1 MMGLRARG
9 LSESFRKRSPFFW
22 ALWVSVLLHTVLLTL
37 HFRPELKALKDQ
49 IPSLEVMLVN
59 SKTLSAP
66 EKADALAQANLD
78 RGGNTDE
85 KRQMKT
91 PLPSVQK
98 MQASMPQA
106 AQATLPAATTASSQH
121 ETELV
126 REKQRVAKLEQEA
139 QALLTQ
145 LQASQSVTS
154 LQTPPLSQTQR
165 ASKQQPPS
173 QHVPVQP
180 QPQTAAMQ
188 EMAKLEA
195 LIAKQQ
201 QEYEMRPKRQFI
213 GARTKEY
220 RFANYVEQWRQKIE
234 RVGNLNYPQTAVTQ
248 KLYGQLQM
256 TVSVRAN
263 GSIESIQIHQG
274 SGHRLLDDAARRI
287 VQLAA
292 PFPVFPEDVRQ
303 DTDILSITRTWTFT
317 KDDQLF
323 TE

>member
-1 MMGLRARG
+1 MGFRD
-9 LSESFRKRSPFFW
+9 SFSKRSPLVW
-22 ALWVSVLLHTVLLTL
+22 ALWASLLAHTVVLTL
-37 HFRPELKALKDQ
+37 HFQPELKALKDQ

-59 SKTLSAP
+59 SKTQSAP

-85 KRQMKT
+85 KRQMKS
-91 PLPSVQK
+91 PLPSVQQ
-98 MQASMPQA
+98 MQASMPHI
-106 AQATLPAATTASSQH
+106 AQTTLPSTTPASSPH
-121 ETELV
+121 EAELV
-126 REKQRVAKLEQEA
+126 REKQRVAQLEQEA

-145 LQASQSVTS
+145 LKASQSVTS
-154 LQTPPLSQTQR
+154 LQTPPLSQPYP
-165 ASKQQPPS
+165 AAKQQPPS
-173 QHVPVQP
+173 QHLPLQP
-180 QPQTAAMQ
+180 QPETAATQ

-201 QEYEMRPKRQFI
+201 EEYEMRPKRQFI

-248 KLYGQLQM
+248 KLYGKLQM
-256 TVSVRAN
+256 TVSVRAD
-263 GSIESIQIHQG
+263 GSIESIRIHQG

-292 PFPVFPEDVRQ
+292 PFPVFSEDIRQ
-303 DTDILSITRTWTFT
+303 DTDVLSITRTWTFT
-317 KDDQLF
+317 RDDQLF